1 MDTHIRH
8 QRQVNLLK
16 SYVSDPSS
24 FLFTPIMRKS
34 ECLGRAAAAAVD
46 TGRGNPGSDPAL
58 GSEIMAIQVVIRLSA
73 LKLWQ
78 SR

>member
-1 MDTHIRH
+1 MFRPLAVFDL
-8 QRQVNLLK
+8 RQ
-16 SYVSDPSS
+16 
-24 FLFTPIMRKS
+24 FMRKS

-46 TGRGNPGSDPAL
+46 TCRGNPGSDPAL

-78 SR
+78 

>member
-8 QRQVNLLK
+8 TFLLK
-16 SYVSDPSS
+16 
-24 FLFTPIMRKS
+24 R
-34 ECLGRAAAAAVD
+34 ECLGKAAAAAVD
-46 TGRGNPGSDPAL
+46 TDRGNPGSDPAL
-58 GSEIMAIQVVIRLSA
+58 GSEIIAIQVGILLLSA